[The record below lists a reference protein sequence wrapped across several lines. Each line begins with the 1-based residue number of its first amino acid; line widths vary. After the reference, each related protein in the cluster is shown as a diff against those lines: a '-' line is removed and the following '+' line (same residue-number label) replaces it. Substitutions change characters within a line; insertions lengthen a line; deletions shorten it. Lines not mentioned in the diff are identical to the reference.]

1 MLCRKALAWAD
12 TTYLNRLHP
21 EEDLVLVGAA
31 LYCVLYGVG
40 WKQLT
45 LMRYWWANLPDWV
58 FTCALA
64 TFSCSTSEELPNLG
78 GGLSDSPTAIHCGT
92 LLILVE
98 DALRYLGT
106 LSRGKSKF
114 STKVK
119 PCQGSRTLASTKS
132 FVAQAF
138 PRTER
143 RWKSSMSPMESLGQ
157 QIK

>member
-45 LMRYWWANLPDWV
+45 LMRYWWANPPDWV

-78 GGLSDSPTAIHCGT
+78 GGLSDSPTAIHLWDSAHPRGGCSS
-92 LLILVE
+92 ISRH
-98 DALRYLGT
+98 AL
-106 LSRGKSKF
+106 
-114 STKVK
+114 
-119 PCQGSRTLASTKS
+119 
-132 FVAQAF
+132 
-138 PRTER
+138 PR
-143 RWKSSMSPMESLGQ
+143 Q
-157 QIK
+157 V